1 MSHHFLAKT
10 HTHSTWNRALPAVL
24 EIASG
29 DIVEFECHDSS
40 GSQVTPASTTADF
53 LNIDRGKIHTLTGP
67 VWVKDAQ
74 PGDVL
79 QIDVRDIRHHGWG
92 WSSMISGLGFLP
104 ERFPEPYLF
113 IWELEKELS
122 RSLAPAV
129 VPLAPFAGI
138 MGVAPGEEGEFKTR
152 PPGIFGGNMDVRDLI
167 TGSTLFLPVLNPG
180 ALFSTGDVHAAQ
192 GDGEVCINGIE
203 APANVTLE
211 FTLHK
216 GRSLSGP
223 MLRSPGRPAT
233 GPEWL
238 FVEVHGDPLV
248 AARAALNRLIDFLV
262 EKWGFSASHAYIL
275 CSVAA
280 QLRLSQVVN
289 VPLITVSA
297 ALPESILPGLQ
308 QPVF

>member
-1 MSHHFLAKT
+1 MPHHFLAKT
-10 HTHSTWNRALPAVL
+10 HNHHVWNRSLTAAL
-24 EIASG
+24 EITSG
-29 DIVEFECHDSS
+29 DTVEFECHDSS
-40 GSQVTPASTTADF
+40 GSQVNPQSTTADF
-53 LNIDRGKIHTLTGP
+53 LTIDRTKIHTLTGP
-67 VWVKDAQ
+67 VWIKDAQ

-79 QIDVRDIRHHGWG
+79 QIDVREIRHHGWG

-104 ERFPEPYLF
+104 ERFTDPYLF
-113 IWELEKELS
+113 IWELEADLT
-122 RSLAPAV
+122 RTLAPAV

-138 MGVAPGEEGEFKTR
+138 MGVAPGDDGEFKTR
-152 PPGIFGGNMDVRDLI
+152 PPGIFGGNMDVRDLVV
-167 TGSTLFLPVLNPG
+167 GSTLYLPVLNPG

-203 APANVTLE
+203 TPADVTLE

-216 GRSLSGP
+216 NRTLTGP

-248 AARAALNRLIDFLV
+248 AARAALNRLIDFVV
-262 EKWGFSASHAYIL
+262 EKWGFSEQHAYIL

-280 QLRLSQVVN
+280 NLRLSQVVN

-297 ALPESILPGLQ
+297 ALPESVLP
-308 QPVF
+308 VA